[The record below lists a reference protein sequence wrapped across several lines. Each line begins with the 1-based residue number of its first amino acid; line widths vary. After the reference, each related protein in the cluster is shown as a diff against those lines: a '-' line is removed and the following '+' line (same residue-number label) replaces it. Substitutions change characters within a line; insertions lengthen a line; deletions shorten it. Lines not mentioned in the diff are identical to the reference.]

1 MKNTILRHKNNRKST
16 VKWMAVLSSAA
27 LLLPAGWSPAFAQNT
42 AQANTSAPAAAE
54 AVSSESSVILNKFR
68 ALLKQPN
75 GLPEAATYLN
85 KNISKASPHHATL
98 MVLYLENARIKAMP
112 SIDKK
117 LYPQDVQE
125 ELQTFFKENDTMN
138 QLIQKAKTQKVK
150 NLLTQAKNYGY
161 KVITAEGMY
170 FLTMDYSAFER
181 YEEDVKEDI
190 SAYISIQSEL
200 SRKQLGKDAALA
212 IGYQELVNR
221 ALLLEGF
228 VNNYPNSNR
237 TRQMEDQYD
246 LYRHVIFY
254 GMNNTPLFQDNGA
267 IRPHAKTAY
276 TFIAGRPNDN
286 NSQLHELLKQFV
298 NVLKDHQFKQT
309 SEVKDWLEEHVGT
322 NG

>member
-1 MKNTILRHKNNRKST
+1 MKNTNNRKST

-27 LLLPAGWSPAFAQNT
+27 LLLPVGWSPAFAQNT
-42 AQANTSAPAAAE
+42 AQANTSAPAAA
-54 AVSSESSVILNKFR
+54 AVSSESSDILNKFR

-75 GLPEAATYLN
+75 GLPEAAAYLN
-85 KNISKASPHHATL
+85 KNISKTTAHHATL

-112 SIDKK
+112 SIDEK

-125 ELQTFFKENDTMN
+125 ELQTFFKEKDTMN
-138 QLIQKAKTQKVK
+138 QLIQKAKTQKLK

-170 FLTMDYSAFER
+170 FLTMDYSTFER

-228 VNNYPNSNR
+228 VNSYPNSNR

-246 LYRHVIFY
+246 LYEHVIFY

-267 IRPHAKTAY
+267 IRPNAKTAY
-276 TFIAGRPNDN
+276 TFIAGLPNEN